1 MNYHEDMA
9 IIIPSYD
16 PGQTLVDLVQ
26 RLAEVFAH
34 ILIVDDGSKADT
46 QHFFD
51 EARVFPQVTL
61 LRHMVNQGKGR
72 AIKTAYNYILEHP
85 TYAQGAVTV
94 DSDGQHTLDDTVKV
108 ARASLVAPDNL
119 VLGVRNFGGGTGIPF
134 RSRFGNVL
142 TSKLFKALCGVD
154 VEDTQTGLRGVSRT
168 LMPLLMTVKG
178 ERFEYEMNVLLQTYE
193 QHIQITQVPISTIYI
208 DSNASSHF
216 NPLLDSLRIYSMF
229 LRFVAA
235 SASSFVIDIVLFSIF
250 SSIFKPFWPVLYITI
265 ATVVARVFSASYNY
279 TINRKKVFAGK
290 VTKSSIAKYFVL
302 SVIQMLLSSWLVTTG
317 VHRLDW
323 NPTGVKIIVDT
334 LLFFISFWVQRE
346 FVFNSQKR
354 HAS

>member
-1 MNYHEDMA
+1 LNYREDVA

-16 PGQTLVDLVQ
+16 PGQTLIDLVQ
-26 RLAEVFAH
+26 HLAEVFTH
-34 ILIVDDGSKADT
+34 ILIVDDGSKANT

-51 EARVFPQVTL
+51 EANVFPQVTL

-72 AIKTAYNYILEHP
+72 AIKTAYNYILAHP
-85 TYAQGAVTV
+85 AYAQGAVTV

-108 ARASLVAPDNL
+108 AQALLAAPENL
-119 VLGVRNFGGGTGIPF
+119 VLGVRNFREAGIPF

-142 TSKLFKALCGVD
+142 TSKLFKVLCGVD

-168 LMPLLMTVKG
+168 LMPLLMAVKG

-250 SSIFKPFWPVLYITI
+250 SSIFKPLWPVLYITI
-265 ATVVARVFSASYNY
+265 ATIVARVFSASYNY

-290 VTKSSIAKYFVL
+290 VTKSSIAKYFAL
-302 SVIQMLLSSWLVTTG
+302 SVIQMLLSSWLVTAG

-323 NPTGVKIIVDT
+323 NPTGAKIIVDT

-354 HAS
+354 HTS